1 MVRQKFTVKQNN
13 LKKKRSYQTD
23 ILIHLTARHSFF
35 LRQQRHN
42 PEYFQLGTAFSN
54 NMFLNTI
61 DEEVVITFSSRVL
74 L

>member
-1 MVRQKFTVKQNN
+1 M
-13 LKKKRSYQTD
+13 
-23 ILIHLTARHSFF
+23 LIHRTARHSFF

-61 DEEVVITFSSRVL
+61 DEEVVISFCSRVL